1 MSMNFSEFNR
11 ILNSDPASQDPA
23 YQAARRSG
31 PEFVQ
36 AAAASDAFE
45 QRLARA
51 SQLPMPADLTGSLKA
66 LAQSAPAGPSPLPYR
81 FRYAIAATLV
91 LAIATAVLLPRLD
104 RPKESVEAFVAHHFS
119 LDGQDVLDRAATPN
133 NEALAVMLAEFDLRM
148 TPELA
153 RQVRYVR
160 NCPTPQ
166 GVGIHLSL
174 ETPQGLITVIFMP
187 RLQVPEGEH
196 FAFNGMAADLLNL
209 PGRDMSVA
217 IIGHPDQLNPALGL
231 AVRNGVQRISSGA

>member
-1 MSMNFSEFNR
+1 MSMNFSEFKR
-11 ILNSDPASQDPA
+11 WLNSDPTSQDPA

-45 QRLARA
+45 QRLAKA
-51 SQLPMPADLTGSLKA
+51 SQLPTPAGLTDSLKA
-66 LAQSAPAGPSPLPYR
+66 LAQSTPAEPSSLPYR
-81 FRYAIAATLV
+81 FRYALAATLV
-91 LAIATAVLLPRLD
+91 LAIATAVLLPQLN
-104 RPKESVEAFVAHHFS
+104 RPKESVEAFVARHFS

-133 NEALAVMLAEFDLRM
+133 NEALAAMLAEFDLRM

-153 RQVRYVR
+153 GQVRYVR

-166 GVGIHLSL
+166 GMGIHLSL
-174 ETPQGLITVIFMP
+174 DTPKGLVTVFFMP

-196 FAFNGMAADLLNL
+196 FAFDDMAADLLNL
-209 PGRDMSVA
+209 PGQDMSVA
-217 IIGHPDQLNPALGL
+217 IIGHPDQLDPALGL
-231 AVRNGVQRISSGA
+231 AVREGVQRLSSGA